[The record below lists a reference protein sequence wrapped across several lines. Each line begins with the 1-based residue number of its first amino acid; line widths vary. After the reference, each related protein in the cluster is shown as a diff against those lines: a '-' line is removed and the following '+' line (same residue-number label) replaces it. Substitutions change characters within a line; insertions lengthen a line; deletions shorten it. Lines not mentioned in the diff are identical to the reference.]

1 MLSNSKGKG
10 VRSNASARKAWDATM
25 KKEVGVT
32 RAPGEVVQKKHT
44 TRRII
49 RETRVAPRVDEL
61 EHKKRARL
69 ERLELTNAWDAV
81 EPADGP
87 NKRLLR
93 VLLED
98 VEEQRQLGSFVRAAA
113 CPSRYPPA
121 MHVCAVTGKPA
132 RYKDAA
138 THLRFADRR
147 ALAVL
152 RENLPAW
159 VKQTPASPYWDAVDE
174 VLQAPAQQQHHG
186 VVVHRA

>member
-25 KKEVGVT
+25 KKEVGVA

-49 RETRVAPRVDEL
+49 RETRAAPRVDEL
-61 EHKKRARL
+61 DHKKRARL

-81 EPADGP
+81 EPVDGP
-87 NKRLLR
+87 RRHALHR
-93 VLLED
+93 VVLD
-98 VEEQRQLGSFVRAAA
+98 QAEEQRQPGSFVRAAA
-113 CPSRYPPA
+113 RPSRYPPTVRA
-121 MHVCAVTGKPA
+121 CVVTGKPA
-132 RYKDAA
+132 RYKDPA
-138 THLRFADRR
+138 TQLRFADRR

-174 VLQAPAQQQHHG
+174 VLT
-186 VVVHRA
+186 V